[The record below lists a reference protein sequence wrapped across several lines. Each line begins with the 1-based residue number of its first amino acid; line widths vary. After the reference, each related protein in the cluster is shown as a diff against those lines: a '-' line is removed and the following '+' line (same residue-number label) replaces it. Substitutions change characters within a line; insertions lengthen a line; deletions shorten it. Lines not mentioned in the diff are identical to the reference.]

1 VDFAFLELVPDAM
14 VVVDSEDG
22 RITHLNSL
30 AEKLFGW
37 SAAEA
42 VGQPVEILV
51 PARFRETHEAD
62 RRGYSAAPGVRPMAL
77 GRDLSGLRK
86 GGKQFPAEISLAP
99 LHTEGKVFVVAGVR
113 DVTERK
119 SIERRAQLYEKARD
133 DVRLRDEFLSIASHE
148 FKTPIA
154 ALTLQTQMLLR
165 SMGQS
170 GDQPLS
176 KQRARVESIHSQSVR
191 LARLVQGLLDITQ
204 ITAGRLILRPERVDL
219 VAIVRDAAARWKE
232 TLARAN
238 CVLRMRVPQSIP
250 GRWDRM
256 RLEQVIDNLVGNAA
270 KYGAGKPVEVAAE
283 ADETTAHIVVRD
295 EGIGIA
301 PEDQQRIFKRFERTA
316 STHHYGG
323 FGLGL
328 WIVRNIVEAHG
339 GEIRVSSDPG
349 HGSTF
354 DVMLPREAHA
364 A

>member
-1 VDFAFLELVPDAM
+1 VDFAFLDLVPDAM
-14 VVVDSEDG
+14 VVVDAEDG
-22 RITHLNSL
+22 RIVHMNGL
-30 AEKLFGW
+30 AEKLFGY
-37 SAAEA
+37 SSSEA

-62 RRGYSAAPGVRPMAL
+62 RRAYSGAPRVRPMAL

-99 LHTEGKVFVVAGVR
+99 LHSDGKVFVIAGVR
-113 DVTERK
+113 DVTDRK
-119 SIERRAQLYEKARD
+119 AIERRAQLYEKARD
-133 DVRLRDEFLSIASHE
+133 DVRVRDEFLSIASHE
-148 FKTPIA
+148 FKTPIS
-154 ALTLQTQMLLR
+154 ALTLQTQMLLK
-165 SMGQS
+165 SMERS

-176 KQRARVESIHSQSVR
+176 KQQARVESIHRQSLR

-204 ITAGRLILRPERVDL
+204 ITAGRLVLRPELVDL
-219 VAIVRDAAARWKE
+219 AAVVRDAAERWRE
-232 TLARAN
+232 TLARAH
-238 CVLRMRVPQSIP
+238 CALSMRVPQSIP

-256 RLEQVIDNLVGNAA
+256 RLEQVIDNLVANAV
-270 KYGAGKPVEVAAE
+270 KYGAGKPVEVAAD
-283 ADETTAHIVVRD
+283 ADETTAYIVVHD

-301 PEDQQRIFKRFERTA
+301 PEDQDRIFGRFERAAT
-316 STHHYGG
+316 THYGG

-339 GEIRVSSDPG
+339 GEIHVSSHPG

-354 DVMLPREAHA
+354 DVTLPREADA